1 MNVVKFP
8 IVCFCTLSWSLS
20 SIADLTAEAFVNL
33 LETRFTNGESAASIH
48 ASFAT
53 NGLYSFQE
61 IMPICY
67 SYTADTNN
75 IPESIERYRRKIG
88 FLEALRPKGPVIVSS
103 NLLDRTRNR
112 LWREEEILIQAIGER
127 VAANPDDDYWM
138 NLYPKATQM
147 WSGPESI
154 VFALNLSERFVKN
167 ELDFVV
173 NVMNNRLVRFA
184 FDEILNLGNYPIT
197 RPELYAELSTNRQY
211 NADAMFRYCLTERA
225 DFATNNIA
233 IAEKQIW
240 RNNFV
245 LEIVRHSC
253 NLHTNA
259 ANRALDATY
268 TDKLAAIRAHYD
280 AIPEPHLGMAG
291 AELDEW
297 RNRLAATIAAYTNGV
312 SPFAA
317 H

>member
-1 MNVVKFP
+1 MRFYNAPADSAF
-8 IVCFCTLSWSLS
+8 TLH
-20 SIADLTAEAFVNL
+20 
-33 LETRFTNGESAASIH
+33 ETEVRIKNIYDYFSRTMS
-48 ASFAT
+48 
-53 NGLYSFQE
+53 Y
-61 IMPICY
+61 MPQN
-67 SYTADTNN
+67 SY
-75 IPESIERYRRKIG
+75 G
-88 FLEALRPKGPVIVSS
+88 
-103 NLLDRTRNR
+103 
-112 LWREEEILIQAIGER
+112 Q
-127 VAANPDDDYWM
+127 
-138 NLYPKATQM
+138 
-147 WSGPESI
+147 
-154 VFALNLSERFVKN
+154 
-167 ELDFVV
+167 
-173 NVMNNRLVRFA
+173 
-184 FDEILNLGNYPIT
+184 ILNLDNYTNIFT
-197 RPELYAELSTNRQY
+197 RAELYAELSTNRQY
-211 NADAMFRYCLTERA
+211 NADAMFQYCLAERA

-297 RNRLAATIAAYTNGV
+297 RDRLAATIAAYTNGV